1 MLRKMIRKQQK
12 MLSFINKWY
21 KTILLSCVFALI
33 LNYSAAAAHRMLMQQ
48 GIAEEVIRFHVL
60 ANSDDETDQQ
70 VKLKVRDAVLL
81 WIEES
86 WDWGQTEAGR
96 EKAKKYISSHLDEIE
111 AVADEV
117 LKDVGVSYRA
127 SASVE
132 QCYFPDRTYGD
143 CTFPAGWYEAL
154 RIRLGEAKGH
164 NWWCVLYPDL
174 CYSDCLKAVSEE
186 GKKEKLKEV
195 LSVQEY
201 EYLLDHPKKW
211 RISFRWFDI
220 G

>member
-12 MLSFINKWY
+12 MLSFIKKWG
-21 KTILLSCVFALI
+21 KTILLSCVLALI

-81 WIEES
+81 WMEES
-86 WDWGQTEAGR
+86 WDWEQNKAGR
-96 EKAKKYISSHLDEIE
+96 EKAKEYICGHLEEIE

-117 LKDVGVSYRA
+117 LKDAGVSYRA

-143 CTFPAGWYEAL
+143 CTFPAGWY
-154 RIRLGEAKGH
+154 
-164 NWWCVLYPDL
+164 
-174 CYSDCLKAVSEE
+174 
-186 GKKEKLKEV
+186 
-195 LSVQEY
+195 
-201 EYLLDHPKKW
+201 
-211 RISFRWFDI
+211 
-220 G
+220 